1 MNRLTLFDKSVGSG
15 LANVS
20 AFYDDTVAQ
29 WDWDRN
35 ANSNRLLSTY
45 PHPRHVIKSRCGR
58 SLDCSLG
65 HGELAGEAREGALV
79 ASIPAEDRTE
89 KVPCLHEVGAP
100 RLVLVRSR
108 RWQQPRGSRCLPRAR
123 LNKKL
128 CIIEAELTLTAKSGS
143 LLFSFDPRAQLR
155 T

>member
-20 AFYDDTVAQ
+20 AFYDDIVAQ

-65 HGELAGEAREGALV
+65 HGELTGEAREGALV
-79 ASIPAEDRTE
+79 ASVPAEDRTE

-100 RLVLVRSR
+100 RLVRPR
-108 RWQQPRGSRCLPRAR
+108 RGQQPRGSRCLPRAR
-123 LNKKL
+123 LKQEVVHFLKL
-128 CIIEAELTLTAKSGS
+128 
-143 LLFSFDPRAQLR
+143 
-155 T
+155 